1 MTFLFSKREWQFG
14 TIAIHIY
21 FCIMERLTT
30 ILSIT
35 GSDSTGGAGI
45 QGDIRT
51 IGALGAYAVTAL
63 TSVAVQNSQGIHSVF
78 NLPTNI
84 IGDQI
89 RSLLNDIRPN
99 AIKIGMVG
107 TPDIIDAITKEI
119 HAMPNIVCGMSIESS
134 QGRSLMDNDA
144 IDAMKRTIW
153 PMTDILVLKFHD
165 AEILLNHSIVG
176 STGMVEAA
184 TELIKNGPKS
194 VLICGGR
201 HAKGVLT
208 NVLMANDNVSLFT
221 LPDTDNWKTHGIH
234 GILSSAITTFLAMGE
249 STENAVARAHDYIKS
264 LVLYSLESSFGITHR
279 LMQREN
285 SHDVSNRQMQL
296 YNMFMEHVA
305 NSHKQIRD
313 THTYANM
320 LCVTHRYLAQI
331 TRRVAGKSPKQLIAE
346 YITNEAERLLLCT
359 QKTIQ
364 EVAFEFGFS
373 SQSQF
378 ATYFKKIKGVSPSK
392 LR

>member
-1 MTFLFSKREWQFG
+1 
-14 TIAIHIY
+14 
-21 FCIMERLTT
+21 MERLTT

-176 STGMVEAA
+176 STGMIEAA
-184 TELIKNGPKS
+184 TELIKSGPKA

-234 GILSSAITTFLAMGE
+234 GSLSSAITTFLAMGE

-305 NSHKQIRD
+305 NCHKQIRD